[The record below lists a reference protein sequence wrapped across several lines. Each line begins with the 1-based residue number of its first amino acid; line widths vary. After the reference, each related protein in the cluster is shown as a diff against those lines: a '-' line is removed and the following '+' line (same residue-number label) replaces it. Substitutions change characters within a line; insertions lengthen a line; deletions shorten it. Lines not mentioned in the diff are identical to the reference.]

1 MTTAAAKLPP
11 SLPTHLKDVEAAAMR
26 IEGAVRHTPFEKSRT
41 LSDIVGC
48 DLYLKFEN
56 LQFTAAFK
64 ERGALNKLLL
74 LSDEER
80 ARGVVAMS
88 AGNHA
93 QGVAYHAQR
102 LGIPATIVMPI
113 GTPLVKVHHT
123 EAFGA
128 TVVVTGDTLEDAAA
142 HAHEIADKEGRVFL
156 HPFDDKDVIAGQG
169 TVALEMLA
177 EQGDLDTL
185 VVPIGGGG
193 LISGVSIAAK
203 GKKPDIEVIGVQAEL
218 YPAVYA
224 AVKGEEMDCLGDSLA
239 EGIAVKYPG
248 RLTVEIIKQLVD
260 DILLVKE
267 EALEHA
273 VSLLLN
279 VEKTVAEGAGAAG
292 LAAIL
297 SYPERFKGKKV
308 GLVISGGNI
317 DSRLLSSILL
327 RDLIREGRIARLR
340 LTMRDLPGQL
350 LKATQVITELGGNI
364 IDVHHNRHFLNLPAK
379 GTYCDVEIEARDRHQ
394 VEAIVERLNKA
405 GFKVQMMA
413 SSI

>member
-1 MTTAAAKLPP
+1 MDRPDLSDIQAAAK
-11 SLPTHLKDVEAAAMR
+11 R
-26 IEGAVRHTPFEKSRT
+26 IEGAVRQTPFEKSFT
-41 LSDIVGC
+41 LSEITGC

-74 LSDEER
+74 LNEEER
-80 ARGVVAMS
+80 QRGVVAMS

-128 TVVVTGDTLEDAAA
+128 KVVVTGDKLEDAAA
-142 HAHEIADKEGRVFL
+142 YAHTIAQEEGRIFL

-169 TVALEMLA
+169 TIALEMLK
-177 EQGDLDTL
+177 EHDGIDTII
-185 VVPIGGGG
+185 VPIGGGG
-193 LISGVSIAAK
+193 LISGFATAIK
-203 GKKPDIEVIGVQAEL
+203 GLRSDIEIIGVQAEL

-224 AVKGEEMDCLGDSLA
+224 QIKDVKLECTGDSLA

-248 RLTVEIIKQLVD
+248 TLTTDIIADLVD
-260 DILLVKE
+260 DIVLVNE
-267 EALEHA
+267 EALERA

-292 LAAIL
+292 LAAVL
-297 SYPERFKGKKV
+297 SYPEKFKGKKV
-308 GLVISGGNI
+308 AIIICGGNI
-317 DSRLLSSILL
+317 DSRLLSSILM
-327 RDLIREGRIARLR
+327 RDLIRAGRIARLR

-350 LKATQVITELGGNI
+350 LKATQVITEFGGNI

-379 GTYCDVEIEARDRHQ
+379 GTYCDVEIEARDKAQ
-394 VEAIVERLNKA
+394 VERIVAKLNEE
-405 GFKVQMMA
+405 GFNVQPMA
-413 SSI
+413 TTV

>member
-1 MTTAAAKLPP
+1 MDRPNLDDVKAAAK
-11 SLPTHLKDVEAAAMR
+11 R
-26 IEGAVRHTPFEKSRT
+26 IEGAVRHTPFERSLT
-41 LSDIVGC
+41 LSQITGC
-48 DLYLKFEN
+48 DVYLKFEN

-80 ARGVVAMS
+80 KNGVVAMS

-93 QGVAYHAQR
+93 QGVSYHAQR

-113 GTPLVKVHHT
+113 GTPLVKIQHT

-128 TVVVTGDTLEDAAA
+128 KVIVTGDKLEDAAA
-142 HAHEIADKEGRVFL
+142 FAHDLADRENRYFL

-169 TVALEMLA
+169 TIGLEMLDA
-177 EQGDLDTL
+177 HPEIDTL
-185 VVPIGGGG
+185 VIPIGGGG
-193 LISGVSIAAK
+193 LISGIATAVK
-203 GKKPDIEVIGVQAEL
+203 ALRPDIEVIGVQAEL

-224 AVKGEEMDCLGDSLA
+224 QMKGEQLDCTGDSLA
-239 EGIAVKYPG
+239 EGIAVKKPG
-248 RLTVEIIKQLVD
+248 QLTTAIINDLVD
-260 DILLVKE
+260 DIVLVSE
-267 EALEHA
+267 EALERA

-292 LAAIL
+292 LSAL
-297 SYPERFKGKKV
+297 LTNKERFKGRKV
-308 GLVISGGNI
+308 GLVVCGGNI
-317 DSRLLSSILL
+317 DSRLLSSILM

-364 IDVHHNRHFLNLPAK
+364 IDVHHNRNFLNLPAK
-379 GTYCDVEIEARDRHQ
+379 GTYCDVEIEARDREQ
-394 VEAIVERLNKA
+394 VDQIIQKLNDA
-405 GFKVQMMA
+405 GFKVQPLA
-413 SSI
+413 TTV